1 VRQKVFEM
9 RFNTYEDSYDNM
21 SRMLHK
27 FVDRNLVSY
36 YDVLYFPYSMGG
48 LNILQRV
55 FFSLVLA

>member
-1 VRQKVFEM
+1 M